1 MLGVPGG
8 EKRARAE
15 KLAPMLAFLKEGVR
29 FALAGSAQ
37 EPGRLG
43 FLSALKPFLPHLNA
57 PPHNE
62 KLKASAKIACCF
74 LFRIF
79 EHIRSCWSTRAL

>member
-1 MLGVPGG
+1 MFTPLFAYVHFSQAMNSMLGVPGS

-29 FALAGSAQ
+29 FALTGIAQ

-57 PPHNE
+57 QAHKE
-62 KLKASAKIACCF
+62 KLKVVIA
-74 LFRIF
+74 R
-79 EHIRSCWSTRAL
+79 RG

>member
-1 MLGVPGG
+1 MLGVPGS
-8 EKRARAE
+8 EKQARAE

-57 PPHNE
+57 QAPKE
-62 KLKASAKIACCF
+62 KLKVVIA
-74 LFRIF
+74 R
-79 EHIRSCWSTRAL
+79 RR